1 MIRVYTG
8 GKADADVDTEAAA
21 DVDAGASL
29 DTPSVGG
36 GAAAGVDL
44 GGLAGLG
51 ADAEYVFF
59 SKYLDSD
66 IEYI

>member
-1 MIRVYTG
+1 MMRFYTG

-29 DTPSVGG
+29 DTPSFGG

-51 ADAEYVFF
+51 AYAV
-59 SKYLDSD
+59 
-66 IEYI
+66 